1 MGRVA
6 CGLFGVWVVWCFGC
20 QVCLCCLVCG
30 LFGVC
35 AVCCVC
41 CLVCCCVV
49 CEFVISLIFVLS
61 FWMFVMCS
69 SKLSKVEPFLV
80 VNLNTPY
87 NTISR
92 NIYMVPTQNFS
103 RSKQP
108 CLARVINGVSVLDG

>member
-1 MGRVA
+1 MVA
-6 CGLFGVWVVWCFGC
+6 RCVCVVLSVG
-20 QVCLCCLVCG
+20 CLVCG